1 MTRRI
6 AIEPHIVSKASDYV
20 ENVSGLTE
28 TIFTEHGG
36 HENEAALLNE
46 IRKRDKT
53 IFRMLKEVGVLD
65 DPESQKA
72 DALESWRSF
81 VEGEDS

>member
-6 AIEPHIVSKASDYV
+6 AIELHIVSKASDYV